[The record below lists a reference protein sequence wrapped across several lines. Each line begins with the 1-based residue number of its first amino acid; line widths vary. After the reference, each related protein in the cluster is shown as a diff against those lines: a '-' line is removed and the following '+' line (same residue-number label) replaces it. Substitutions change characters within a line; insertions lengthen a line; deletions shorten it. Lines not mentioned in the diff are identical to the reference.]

1 MIPAPHTYAEW
12 VNVLE
17 IFKSKSDD
25 FEVLEAMQNGTI
37 EWQAGVADRFVK
49 RLIDAVNDRLNYATD
64 KLNKDMQRAGWSEGA
79 LVQALLTA
87 RKEYA
92 FLARA
97 INLPVLPEKDR
108 QQYVQ
113 LVVDYVNER
122 QEQLEQSALDNQ
134 RKYDRSGKLLSIV
147 KNHKVNAI

>member
-37 EWQAGVADRFVK
+37 EWQAGVADRFTK
-49 RLIDAVNDRLNYATD
+49 RLFEALNCRLSKATE
-64 KLNKDMQRAGWSEGA
+64 KLNKELKRAGWSESA
-79 LVQALLTA
+79 LVQALLAA

-97 INLPVLPEKDR
+97 INLPALPEKDR
-108 QQYVQ
+108 GQYVQ
-113 LVVDYVNER
+113 FVIDYANER
-122 QEQLEQSALDNQ
+122 QEQLEESARDNQ
-134 RKYDRSGKLLSIV
+134 RKNDRSGKLLSIV
-147 KNHKVNAI
+147 RKHKVNAI

>member
-17 IFKSKSDD
+17 LFKARTDD

-49 RLIDAVNDRLNYATD
+49 RLIDAVNDRLNHATD

-92 FLARA
+92 FLA
-97 INLPVLPEKDR
+97 
-108 QQYVQ
+108 
-113 LVVDYVNER
+113 
-122 QEQLEQSALDNQ
+122 
-134 RKYDRSGKLLSIV
+134 
-147 KNHKVNAI
+147 